1 MNVNILIVCETCSAN
16 IHCRV
21 GMSNRQYQPFSF
33 LCPKCETAIEMD
45 FIDDVPKSLL
55 NASWGVLE
63 RSKIISGEYCFID
76 LHLDFPVW
84 STGYIPGFTP
94 YMIAAKNI
102 DADKEVVDGVPAVEI
117 VRMRLDV
124 LNHYG
129 GRFNEVKQLLRLY
142 PRANKELFRRKA
154 SEFLDEDFG
163 SSLLPQDI
171 NLLLYSVLSRV
182 TSPFLEEEAVLE
194 VTKGFP
200 QLLLHLSESSDN
212 NFSIFFD
219 YIRDTGYLD
228 AIQRNCLSLYS
239 KIFEIE
245 LYLRPAIYLDFSSG
259 NDDKKS
265 SAKISRLGFDKC
277 KDIYKDLAE
286 VFGRQLILVAAIN
299 NLLKRNDF
307 NLFKS
312 KDGGVLSSLDKF
324 ADKVLA
330 DKFKYLDECWYKVDA
345 NILNA
350 GVRNSI
356 AHYSFKYDEVSQV
369 VTCYPE
375 KEGLKQESAIEINFL
390 SFVRMILQLFREV
403 HYLHHLVKA
412 LFYYEY
418 LVLNKSHSSD

>member
-1 MNVNILIVCETCSAN
+1 M
-16 IHCRV
+16 
-21 GMSNRQYQPFSF
+21 M
-33 LCPKCETAIEMD
+33 
-45 FIDDVPKSLL
+45 
-55 NASWGVLE
+55 
-63 RSKIISGEYCFID
+63 
-76 LHLDFPVW
+76 
-84 STGYIPGFTP
+84 
-94 YMIAAKNI
+94 AAQNI
-102 DADKEVVDGVPAVEI
+102 DVDKEVVAGVPAVEI

-124 LNHYG
+124 LNYFG
-129 GRFNEVKQLLRLY
+129 GKFHEVKQLLRLY

-182 TSPFLEEEAVLE
+182 TLPFLEEEAVLE

-200 QLLLHLSESSDN
+200 QLLLHLSENGDN
-212 NFSIFFD
+212 NFSVFFD
-219 YIRDTGYLD
+219 YIKDTGYLD
-228 AIQRNCLSLYS
+228 AIQRDCLSLYS

-259 NDDKKS
+259 NDDKKT
-265 SAKISRLGFDKC
+265 SAKISKLGFDNC

-299 NLLKRNDF
+299 NLLKRKDF

-330 DKFKYLDECWYKVDA
+330 DKFKYLDECWYKIDA
-345 NILNA
+345 SILNA

-356 AHYSFKYDEVSQV
+356 AHYSFKYDEFSQV

-375 KEGLKQESAIEINFL
+375 KEGLKQESVIEINFL

-418 LVLNKSHSSD
+418 LVLNKTDSSGVIPPEKSTHQK